1 MVTVVVSTIGIIKAN
16 RVISI
21 GFSTK
26 PVATFVVGF
35 QINNM
40 LNAASNAPKNCEPL
54 SPIYILEGDQLNRK
68 KPRIDAKTTT
78 IPNINGNL
86 V

>member
-1 MVTVVVSTIGIIKAN
+1 MSTIGIINASK
-16 RVISI
+16 VINI
-21 GFSTK
+21 GFNTK
-26 PVATFVVGF
+26 PVSALVDGF

-40 LNAASNAPKNCEPL
+40 LNAPSNAPRNCEPL

-68 KPRIDAKTTT
+68 KPNIDAKTTT
-78 IPNINGNL
+78 IPNINGSL